1 MRDVDG
7 NLTTDTI
14 LQERYKIVN
23 LIQKGPASRMYK
35 AFDTKRNKS
44 VFVKELIATYTD
56 PSLRHQAIEQFKSEA
71 KILFKLKQENLPK
84 FEDYFDY
91 EENRYLIIEYIEGKR
106 LNNIVESQSG
116 FLDEQQVIKW
126 GIELCDSLGYLHN
139 LKPNPVIFR
148 DLSPQS
154 ILLSEN
160 DGRLKLIDFGIS
172 KIYESDAKTMGIAK
186 TMTQHY
192 SPIEQ
197 HAGTTDNRS
206 DIYSLGATLYYLICK
221 EPPMDCVERII
232 DDEPMEKC
240 SKFNSSISKELEKII
255 MKAMEVDKKDRYQK
269 IEEMRAELA
278 KTTSAGAGGRKQDR
292 PAVKPVFHRKEE
304 EEEHPQE
311 EEEGDSDYKPISF
324 QMEHHGESG
333 APPARQTPGIKGRPV
348 LTPSSQGREQ
358 TQGRTSGGAQSA
370 QTRPF
375 TMRKDQAKPAGAGS
389 QQPFQSRPAGGI
401 TSQTQSQAKPAG
413 ASFQQPY
420 QTKPAGKQA
429 PLQTKPFTR
438 TPSVTE
444 GRGDMQSPRR
454 RILEDRG
461 GQAKTPAKSPALP
474 PLQQTPV
481 TDDTEYEER
490 RTPVREEEPP
500 KITAK
505 LNLTKRREEEEEDLY
520 DDEEEMA
527 MPEENY
533 EKNLQ
538 DLTKPKK
545 HFNGEEIPQKKLG
558 VIQRIL
564 KFLFRLKV

>member
-1 MRDVDG
+1 MRDTDG

-35 AFDTKRNKS
+35 AFDTKRNKA

-91 EENRYLIIEYIEGKR
+91 EENRYLIIEYIEGQR
-106 LNNIVESQSG
+106 LNNIVEGQSG

-154 ILLSEN
+154 ILLSEQ

-172 KIYESDAKTMGIAK
+172 KIYETDAKTMGIAK

-221 EPPMDCVERII
+221 APPMDCVERII

-240 SKFNSSISKELEKII
+240 SKFNPHISKELEKVI

-269 IEEMRAELA
+269 IEEMKVELVKA
-278 KTTSAGAGGRKQDR
+278 SSAGGRKQNR
-292 PAVKPVFHRKEE
+292 PLLKPVFQRKEE
-304 EEEHPQE
+304 EPPP

-324 QMEHHGESG
+324 QMEHQSTSEVSHTGQS
-333 APPARQTPGIKGRPV
+333 PGFKGRSV
-348 LTPSSQGREQ
+348 LTPSSQPREQ
-358 TQGRTSGGAQSA
+358 MQARQSPGDTRST

-375 TMRKDQAKPAGAGS
+375 TMRKDQVKPAGTGS
-389 QQPFQSRPAGGI
+389 PTPFQTKPFDI
-401 TSQTQSQAKPAG
+401 TSQIQSQAKPG
-413 ASFQQPY
+413 GVSSQTPFQA
-420 QTKPAGKQA
+420 KSAGK

-438 TPSVTE
+438 PPSITE

-461 GQAKTPAKSPALP
+461 GQTKIPPKSPALP

-481 TDDTEYEER
+481 PDDREYEENYSTVR
-490 RTPVREEEPP
+490 KEETSKITYRINPTKSREEEQEDVYDEPDDEIQEETFKP
-500 KITAK
+500 ERNIK
-505 LNLTKRREEEEEDLY
+505 NLTRPQKHLY
-520 DDEEEMA
+520 E
-527 MPEENY
+527 
-533 EKNLQ
+533 
-538 DLTKPKK
+538 
-545 HFNGEEIPQKKLG
+545 EEIPQKKPG

-564 KFLFRLKV
+564 KFLFRIKV

>member
-1 MRDVDG
+1 MRDTDG

-35 AFDTKRNKS
+35 AFDTKRNKA

-91 EENRYLIIEYIEGKR
+91 EDNRYLIIEYIEGQR
-106 LNNIVESQSG
+106 LNNIVEGQSG

-240 SKFNSSISKELEKII
+240 SKFNPHISKELEKII

-269 IEEMRAELA
+269 IEDMRAELA
-278 KTTSAGAGGRKQDR
+278 RSSSAAGTGAKR
-292 PAVKPVFHRKEE
+292 PPLKPVFHRKEDE
-304 EEEHPQE
+304 EEPPAE
-311 EEEGDSDYKPISF
+311 EVEEDSDYKPISF
-324 QMEHHGESG
+324 QMEHQTGSESYG
-333 APPARQTPGIKGRPV
+333 ARQPAGIKGKSV
-348 LTPSSQGREQ
+348 LPQSSQRREQ
-358 TQGRTSGGAQSA
+358 IPVRSSDNTGGVQSA

-375 TMRKDQAKPAGAGS
+375 TSRQNQPAGAGTGQAS
-389 QQPFQSRPAGGI
+389 QGKPGGNI
-401 TSQTQSQAKPAG
+401 SQAQFQGKPG
-413 ASFQQPY
+413 
-420 QTKPAGKQA
+420 GKISQS

-438 TPSVTE
+438 TPSE
-444 GRGDMQSPRR
+444 GIADRQPPRR
-454 RILEDRG
+454 RILEDRT
-461 GQAKTPAKSPALP
+461 GQTKTPSKSPVLP
-474 PLQQTPV
+474 PLQQTPSRN
-481 TDDTEYEER
+481 EE
-490 RTPVREEEPP
+490 PVVYGKRHIPAGEEEPS
-500 KITAK
+500 KITSK
-505 LNLTKRREEEEEDLY
+505 LKIDRTPEDLY
-520 DDEEEMA
+520 DEPDDEIQEVISKPERNIKDLTRPQKNLYEEEM
-527 MPEENY
+527 
-533 EKNLQ
+533 
-538 DLTKPKK
+538 
-545 HFNGEEIPQKKLG
+545 PQKKPG

-564 KFLFRLKV
+564 KFLFRIKV

>member
-1 MRDVDG
+1 MRDADG
-7 NLTTDTI
+7 NLMTDTI

-35 AFDTKRNKS
+35 GFDVKRNKA

-106 LNNIVESQSG
+106 LNNIVENQSG
-116 FLDEQQVIKW
+116 FLEERQVIKW
-126 GIELCDSLGYLHN
+126 GIELCDSLQYLHN

-160 DGRLKLIDFGIS
+160 DSRLKLIDFGIS
-172 KIYESDAKTMGIAK
+172 KIYESEAKTMGIAK

-240 SKFNSSISKELEKII
+240 SKFNPYISKELEKII

-269 IEEMRAELA
+269 IEDMKADLSRR
-278 KTTSAGAGGRKQDR
+278 SSSPAGMGIKNDR
-292 PAVKPVFHRKEE
+292 PPLKPIFHRKGEKEE
-304 EEEHPQE
+304 PPAEK
-311 EEEGDSDYKPISF
+311 GDNGDYRPISF
-324 QMEHHGESG
+324 QTETQNKSG
-333 APPARQTPGIKGRPV
+333 PHQGRQAHDIKGKSILP
-348 LTPSSQGREQ
+348 PSSQRREQ
-358 TQGRTSGGAQSA
+358 MPASSLSNTGSTQSA

-375 TMRKDQAKPAGAGS
+375 TERQDQT
-389 QQPFQSRPAGGI
+389 RPAGNI
-401 TSQTQSQAKPAG
+401 PQSSVQARPAG
-413 ASFQQPY
+413 NIPQSS
-420 QTKPAGKQA
+420 
-429 PLQTKPFTR
+429 LQTKPFTR
-438 TPSVTE
+438 TPSITE
-444 GRGDMQSPRR
+444 GRVDKQTPRR
-454 RILEDRG
+454 RILEDRA
-461 GQAKTPAKSPALP
+461 GQIKTPPRSPVLP
-474 PLQQTPV
+474 PLQQKPLPDDKEYGKRLSPV
-481 TDDTEYEER
+481 EDQYKTESNIKLKKSREPEQEDIYNNADDMEESYE
-490 RTPVREEEPP
+490 
-500 KITAK
+500 
-505 LNLTKRREEEEEDLY
+505 N
-520 DDEEEMA
+520 
-527 MPEENY
+527 

-538 DLTKPKK
+538 DLIKPHGKK
-545 HFNGEEIPQKKLG
+545 HFYEEVSQTKPG

-564 KFLFRLKV
+564 NFLFRIKV

>member
-1 MRDVDG
+1 MRDADG

-35 AFDTKRNKS
+35 AFDTKRSKS

-91 EENRYLIIEYIEGKR
+91 EENRYLIIEYIEGNR

-160 DGRLKLIDFGIS
+160 DGKLKLIDFGIS

-221 EPPMDCVERII
+221 APPMDCVERII

-240 SKFNSSISKELEKII
+240 SKFNPHISKELEKII

-269 IEEMRAELA
+269 IEEMRGELA
-278 KTTSAGAGGRKQDR
+278 KASSAGAGGRKPDR
-292 PAVKPVFHRKEE
+292 PPVKPVFHREEEEAPPEE
-304 EEEHPQE
+304 EEE
-311 EEEGDSDYKPISF
+311 DSDYKPISF
-324 QMEHHGESG
+324 QMETRNEPIAQS
-333 APPARQTPGIKGRPV
+333 RQSPGIKGRSV

-358 TQGRTSGGAQSA
+358 MQGRQSAGGGQAA

-375 TMRKDQAKPAGAGS
+375 TVRKDQA
-389 QQPFQSRPAGGI
+389 RPAGTGSQASFQTKPVGI
-401 TSQTQSQAKPAG
+401 TSQSQSQAKPG
-413 ASFQQPY
+413 GISSQGTFQS
-420 QTKPAGKQA
+420 KPGGKQP

-438 TPSVTE
+438 TPSITE

-461 GQAKTPAKSPALP
+461 GQAKTPAKSPVLP
-474 PLQQTPV
+474 PLQQAPSTE
-481 TDDTEYEER
+481 DTEYEER
-490 RTPVREEEPP
+490 YSPEREEEAS

-505 LNLTKRREEEEEDLY
+505 LKATQSREEEQEDIY
-520 DDEEEMA
+520 DDEDDMQEEI
-527 MPEENY
+527 Y

-538 DLTKPKK
+538 ALNRGQKN
-545 HFNGEEIPQKKLG
+545 FNEEEIPQRKPG
-558 VIQRIL
+558 FIQRIL
-564 KFLFRLKV
+564 KFLFRIKV